1 MKWAVITLLLV
12 AVIACA
18 NAYKILG
25 VFPTMARSHFFVG
38 SALMRG
44 LAEKGHQVT
53 VVSPYPAKKPIKN
66 YRDVVTPNILEVW
79 KARADNIIKIRDQ
92 TIMQAFMGIYD
103 MGIEITNST
112 LEEPSLKQLM
122 ASGEKFDAVVCEVFV
137 SEALFGLAEHFNAPL
152 IGLSTFGAT
161 QWNTDLV
168 GSPSPPSYVPNPFLP
183 LTHEMSLS
191 GRIFNLAVTT
201 MEHVFFNNFYLPRQR
216 DLFKKHFPNSKKG
229 LDNIR
234 KDTALVLL
242 NAHVSLGFP
251 RPYMPNMIEVGGMHI
266 ERKQKPLPAE
276 MKKFLDEAKDGAIF
290 FSMGSNLKSTLL
302 PAEKRDAILKTFK
315 SLKQRVMWKFEDKNL
330 PGKSDNV
337 LISDW
342 FPQQDILAH
351 PNVKLFITHGGLL
364 STTESIFLGK
374 PFIGV
379 PMFGDQYLNMARAE
393 AGGYGIMVD
402 YNELTQETFSAAI
415 NKMLKD
421 KKYEERAKVISE
433 RYRDQPLEPLE
444 LATYWV
450 EYIAKHKGAPHL
462 HSAGQ
467 ELNFIQYHNL
477 DAMIILFG
485 GISVVLVVV
494 LAIVYKLL
502 AMFLAPRKKM
512 IKKKKN

>member
-1 MKWAVITLLLV
+1 MKWTSVLLFV
-12 AVIACA
+12 TIIAYG
-18 NAYKILG
+18 NAYKFLG

-38 SALMRG
+38 SSLMKG
-44 LAEKGHQVT
+44 LAEKGHEVT
-53 VVSPYPAKKPIKN
+53 VVSPFPSKKPIKN
-66 YRDVVTPNILEVW
+66 YRDVNTPNIMEFW
-79 KARADNIIKIRDQ
+79 KARADDIINMREQNIL
-92 TIMQAFMGIYD
+92 QAFLGIYD
-103 MGIEITNST
+103 MGIMITNST
-112 LEEPSLKQLM
+112 LEEPSLKKLM
-122 ASGEKFDAVVCEVFV
+122 ASGEKFDAVICEIFV
-137 SEALFGLAEHFNAPL
+137 TEALFGLAEHFNAPL
-152 IGLSTFGAT
+152 IGVSTFGAT

-183 LTHEMSLS
+183 LTHKMTLS
-191 GRIFNLAVTT
+191 ERIFNLAIATV
-201 MEHVFFNNFYLPRQR
+201 EHVFFNHFYMPRQR
-216 DLFKKHFPNSKKG
+216 QLFTKHFPKSKMG

-234 KDTALVLL
+234 KNTSLVLL
-242 NAHVSLGFP
+242 NSHVSLGFP

-266 ERKQKPLPAE
+266 ERKQKPLPVE
-276 MKKFLDEAKDGAIF
+276 MKKFIDEAKDGVIY

-302 PAEKRDAILKTFK
+302 APEKREAILKTFA

-364 STTESIFLGK
+364 STTESIFLSK
-374 PFIGV
+374 PFIGI

-402 YNELTQETFSAAI
+402 YNDLTQETFSAAI

-421 KKYEERAKVISE
+421 KSYEQRAKVISD
-433 RYRDQPLEPLE
+433 RYRDQPMEPLA

-450 EYIAKHKGAPHL
+450 EYIARHKGAPHL

-467 ELNFIQYHNL
+467 DLNFIQYHNI
-477 DAMIILFG
+477 DAMLILYG
-485 GISVVLVVV
+485 GLAAVLVAV
-494 LAIVYKLL
+494 LTVLYKLV